1 MIITWPDCAFRFEMF
16 CDVYKFHFLEN
27 KPLTTCA
34 DFQYL
39 QNFSYDLLF
48 KKSSLF
54 SFLHADLLFALFI

>member
-1 MIITWPDCAFRFEMF
+1 MIITWPDCTFRFEMF

-48 KKSSLF
+48 
-54 SFLHADLLFALFI
+54 ALFI